1 MRAGFLQFSPLF
13 GDVKQNVDKAVSIIS
28 SQHADLI
35 VLPELFS
42 TGYQFIAKEEVVDLS
57 EPVPSGPTTQRL
69 IALSKE
75 KNCYIVAGIAE
86 RDGDAVFNSAI
97 LTGPEGFLGVYR
109 KMHLFYEETLWFS
122 SGDTGLRVWKTPI
135 GNIGI
140 MICFD
145 WFFPEAART
154 LALKGADIIAHPANL
169 VLPYC
174 PDAMVTRCIEN
185 RVFAVTANRTG
196 SEKRGVKE
204 ELKYIGLSEIVTPK
218 GRIVTRAGSEEEKCM
233 VVEITVEE
241 ARNKNINRYNNIF
254 DDRQK
259 EFYYS

>member
-13 GDVKQNVDKAVSIIS
+13 GDVKQNVEKAVSMILA
-28 SQHADLI
+28 QQADLI

-69 IALSKE
+69 TALSKE

-145 WFFPEAART
+145 WFFP
-154 LALKGADIIAHPANL
+154 
-169 VLPYC
+169 
-174 PDAMVTRCIEN
+174 MVTRCIEN
-185 RVFAVTANRTG
+185 RVFAITANRTG
-196 SEKRGVKE
+196 SEMRGDKE
-204 ELKYIGLSEIVTPK
+204 ELKFIGMSEIVTPK
-218 GRIVTRAGSEEEKCM
+218 GRILTRAGSEDETCM
-233 VVEITVEE
+233 IVEIMVKE
-241 ARNKNINRYNNIF
+241 ARNKNINQYNNIF

-259 EFYYS
+259 DFYDS

>member
-1 MRAGFLQFSPLF
+1 MRAGFYQFAPKF
-13 GDVKQNVDKAVSIIS
+13 GQVERNVDKAVSMIL
-28 SQHADLI
+28 SQKADLI
-35 VLPELFS
+35 VLPELFT
-42 TGYQFIAKEEVVDLS
+42 TGYQFISKKEAADLS
-57 EPVPSGPTTQRL
+57 EPIPSGYATQRL
-69 IALSKE
+69 ITVSKE
-75 KNCYIVAGIAE
+75 KDCYIVAGIAE
-86 RDGDAVFNSAI
+86 RDGDALFNSAV
-97 LTGPEGFLGVYR
+97 LTGPEGFIGVYR
-109 KMHLFYEETLWFS
+109 KIHLFYEETLWFL
-122 SGDTGLRVWKTPI
+122 SGDTGLRVWETPI

-169 VLPYC
+169 VLRYC

-196 SEKRGVKE
+196 SEMRGGAE
-204 ELKYIGLSEIVTPK
+204 ELKFIGISEIVSPK
-218 GRIVTRAGSEEEKCM
+218 GRILTRAGSEEEKCT

-241 ARNKNINRYNNIF
+241 SRNKNINQYNNIF

-259 EFYYS
+259 DFYYS

>member
-13 GDVKQNVDKAVSIIS
+13 GEVKQNVDKAVSIIS

-42 TGYQFIAKEEVVDLS
+42 TGYQFISKKEAADLT
-57 EPVPSGPTTQRL
+57 EPVPSGYTTQRL
-69 IALSKE
+69 ITVSKD

-86 RDGDAVFNSAI
+86 RNGDALFNSAV
-97 LTGPEGFLGVYR
+97 LTGPEGFIGVYR
-109 KMHLFYEETLWFS
+109 KIHLFYEETQWFLP
-122 SGDTGLRVWKTPI
+122 GDAGLRVWETPI

-196 SEKRGVKE
+196 SEMRRDKE
-204 ELKYIGLSEIVTPK
+204 ELKFIGMSEIVTPK
-218 GRIVTRAGSEEEKCM
+218 GRILTRAGSEEEKCT

-241 ARNKNINRYNNIF
+241 ARNKNINQYNNIF

-259 EFYYS
+259 DFYYS